1 MVETPPYSK
10 FIEQCGHFWGVR
22 VLPYGAGVVKAGRS
36 HSSKFGGEIGA
47 MDGVRK
53 GGSGG
58 GADGVSGSW

>member
-1 MVETPPYSK
+1 MWALLGRP
-10 FIEQCGHFWGVR
+10 G
-22 VLPYGAGVVKAGRS
+22 VLPHGAGAVKAGRS

-53 GGSGG
+53 DGSGG